1 MIFGNVGQS
10 FMQITLAN
18 SISGTLAKEQAG
30 VGMGIFSMLNF
41 ISMGIASGIYSKVID
56 LGATTQ
62 WNPVN
67 PYPVGFVYSN
77 IYLVLAALHALI
89 FLFYYS
95 GSAKPV
101 APACRPTVEA
111 NPPKRPVW

>member
-1 MIFGNVGQS
+1 
-10 FMQITLAN
+10 
-18 SISGTLAKEQAG
+18 
-30 VGMGIFSMLNF
+30 MLNF

-67 PYPVGFVYSN
+67 PYAAAFVYSN

-89 FLFYYS
+89 FLFYYFRFGKTRSS
-95 GSAKPV
+95 GLQ
-101 APACRPTVEA
+101 A
-111 NPPKRPVW
+111 NS